1 MRNREEAISSLENIS
16 VVHESLGEEVEKLRR
31 LLYSQSEKEEKK
43 LKNDKVKTR
52 FIVEPKIEDLST
64 LGKFKDLED
73 IFDSNISNFIY
84 PLGPGEGISDL
95 GKPVNIRNQRQLAIF
110 NSLYYKVL
118 LRGEGVFSIPTLI
131 MRITPQLINYP
142 DLTIAMD
149 IQLNNQWY
157 TGLNHLSNSLFAL
170 GHPPNKEAVITR
182 YKFVGKTIL
191 WYRFTDTFLKEFS
204 KQKSLIGF
212 RKVLKK
218 FGVTIESGF
227 LGGGLG
233 LLTNSIHPLLRIE
246 E

>member
-16 VVHESLGEEVEKLRR
+16 VVHKSLGEEVEKLRR